1 MPKLAKVWAKH
12 TKNIKSL
19 PNQIESIEE
28 AKGGDRRVSGNILD
42 VYFKITGG
50 DPHILLQPLHGKYAK
65 TAFRY
70 NITDAK
76 AGTDIYHFIRAR
88 KNPRLG
94 AGLDGTPEPKI
105 TDGTGYDA
113 VTHVDSNMNQR
124 DLMSQL
130 KQDLGKVKATK
141 KTKEILST
149 ALQSLNAGVTVT
161 IDKRKKTSPEEKPA
175 DTAQT
180 GEPATSPD
188 KVQGQTTAPEQGQPQ
203 GDDVNPNADAD
214 GYKAAGEQ
222 GGQSKAADPQ
232 ADYKTKEDDAK
243 LDALYSK
250 LAQQFNNLTPS
261 DTNIKPEEVPTK
273 LTPALN
279 AFADAAAKPPTYR
292 DQAIKR
298 LFRDYPELET
308 MYNIDKTSNNPSD
321 RRKLNQ
327 LLNTYVQQQDNKPL
341 TKTIE
346 YPGFMGKLNRLKD
359 LLGTQK
365 QDASVRATEYDPE
378 YGETKFKSDAELS
391 KIYSTGKAKAQV
403 KPPK

>member
-1 MPKLAKVWAKH
+1 MPFKSKSQQKFMFAKMPKLAKVWANK
-12 TKNIKSL
+12 TKNIKDL
-19 PNQIESIEE
+19 PSKVESIEE

-42 VYFKITGG
+42 VYYKLSGNE
-50 DPHILLQPLHGKYAK
+50 PHILLQPLHGKYAK
-65 TAFRY
+65 NAFRY

-105 TDGTGYDA
+105 TDGAGYDA
-113 VTHVDSNMNQR
+113 VTHIESDMTQR
-124 DLMSQL
+124 DLMSRF
-130 KQDLGKVKATK
+130 KEDLGKVKATK

-149 ALQSLNAGVTVT
+149 TLQSLNSGVAVT
-161 IDKRKKTSPEEKPA
+161 TDKRKKTSQQPA
-175 DTAQT
+175 DEPKQNTDQAQDTAAADAA
-180 GEPATSPD
+180 PSKDATYNAVDGAQD
-188 KVQGQTTAPEQGQPQ
+188 KVAEPSAE
-203 GDDVNPNADAD
+203 
-214 GYKAAGEQ
+214 
-222 GGQSKAADPQ
+222 
-232 ADYKTKEDDAK
+232 YKTKAEDDK
-243 LDALYSK
+243 LNALYAN

-279 AFADAAAKPPTYR
+279 ALADAEAKPPSYR

-298 LFRDYPELET
+298 LFKDYPEIET
-308 MYNIDKTSNNPSD
+308 MYNIDKDSNNPGD

-327 LLNTYVQQQDNKPL
+327 LLQTYISQQDNKPL

-346 YPGFMGKLNRLKD
+346 YPGFMNKLNRLKG

-365 QDASVRATEYDPE
+365 QDAATSVMEPDEE
-378 YGETKFKSDAELS
+378 YGGQKFKSDTDLS
-391 KIYSTGKAKAQV
+391 KIYSTGGTKAKV